1 MPNTARLAH
10 QLVLWL
16 MLSLAAPAAWA
27 CTVNPGASADFGSVS
42 SFAIANSVQTTEAL
56 PNAGVSCRGSLL
68 QVLNLSD
75 QWIRA
80 TAISANGS
88 TLVNAASGDAIPYRA
103 FASAAEGE
111 ELFPGTTYNFF
122 NPVLIDLLG
131 LIGGQVVDIP
141 LEFHTQPSSNIA
153 AGTYS
158 DTLTINWDWRICD
171 VALLACLSFRTGSDT
186 STLQLSLEVTPD
198 CAIEAPDLHFGS
210 APLVAG
216 FDPVAQTLHITCT
229 KGSDYSVGLSDGQHA
244 SGVTRR
250 MAHNGSYLEYQL
262 YKSSSGFE
270 RWGDI
275 GSERRSSASA
285 DFNPGTPD
293 GAAAQGFTYRG
304 EILPEQTTPPPDTYT
319 DAIVVDVTF

>member
-1 MPNTARLAH
+1 MPNTARLARRFA
-10 QLVLWL
+10 LWL
-16 MLSLAAPAAWA
+16 MLSLVAPAAWA
-27 CTVNPGASADFGSVS
+27 CDVSSGASADFGSAS
-42 SFAIANSVQTTEAL
+42 SFAVATTEQTTTA
-56 PNAGVSCRGSLL
+56 PNAGISCRGALL
-68 QVLNLSD
+68 GLLVTSD
-75 QWIRA
+75 QRISA
-80 TAISANGS
+80 TALSANNG
-88 TLVNAASGDAIPYRA
+88 TLINAASGDSIPYRT

-131 LIGGQVVDIP
+131 LIGGQRVDIP

-153 AGTYS
+153 AGTYT
-158 DTLTINWDWRICD
+158 DTLTINWSWRLCDIGLLGIC
-171 VALLACLSFRTGSDT
+171 LPRTGEDT

-216 FDPVAQTLHITCT
+216 FEPVTQTLHITCT

-244 SGVTRR
+244 SGATRR

-304 EILPEQTTPPPDTYT
+304 EILPEQTTPPPGTYT